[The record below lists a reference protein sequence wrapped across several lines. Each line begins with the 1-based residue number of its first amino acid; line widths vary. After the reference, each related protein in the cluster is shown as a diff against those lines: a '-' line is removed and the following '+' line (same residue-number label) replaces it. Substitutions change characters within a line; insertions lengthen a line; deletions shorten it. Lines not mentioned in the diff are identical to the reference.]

1 VSDDKKKVP
10 PKDELHARLKAEL
23 KGGGTSP
30 ETGSAGEQAQR
41 GETDAGDG
49 GKAPKTGLDQ
59 IRQIMEG
66 AGQPALLD
74 ENNDNVPMQP
84 GEDDEDPGND
94 TGSGAP
100 VPMDWGYSLEKMNG
114 EWSLVLIGSKVAMVR
129 EQPHAKE
136 EDRVRVV
143 QPESFH
149 KLYSNRPTQV
159 LASDGKIKTVTWSKR
174 WEGERHRRQFDGI
187 EFFPSPDGATGTRG
201 YLNLWQGFSYTPNA
215 AAGSWSI
222 FKDHILTNICN
233 EDPDLFNWVFGWFAH
248 MMQSPR
254 ERPGTALVI
263 RGLMGTGKS
272 IMGEVMG
279 SLIAPHFFQVD
290 DPRYITGQF
299 NAHMSACLLLQAEE
313 AVWAGD
319 KVAEGRLKGLITSK
333 TQMIESK
340 GVDPYRLDN
349 FVRIQMTSNEDW
361 VVPAGK
367 DERRYCVLDC
377 APNAKENHGYFGEM
391 MAELDGGGR
400 QALLADLLAFDLSA
414 INLRQIPRTGAL
426 LQQKLRSLDSVDQF
440 MFERLYEGTLLK
452 ADASWNPD
460 AFVIK
465 QTLYD
470 EYLTAADK
478 VGIKR
483 RADLNQFGK
492 SIAKLIPGLKDIRP
506 RDGATRKRAYVFP
519 DLAACRQGFEEAVGQ
534 AVDWPTDALDLTGTD
549 PENPFEGET
558 G

>member
-1 VSDDKKKVP
+1 M
-10 PKDELHARLKAEL
+10 AE
-23 KGGGTSP
+23 KRKPAESASP
-30 ETGSAGEQAQR
+30 NVHQ
-41 GETDAGDG
+41 
-49 GKAPKTGLDQ
+49 K
-59 IRQIMEG
+59 
-66 AGQPALLD
+66 LLD
-74 ENNDNVPMQP
+74 ELTGKRAAETEAEAEQGERGRSPSGDTEKAGKKGVEQIREIIARASQP
-84 GEDDEDPGND
+84 GALEDEDDHLAGADNDTGND
-94 TGSGAP
+94 TGASAP
-100 VPMDWGYSLEKMNG
+100 VPQEWGYSLEKMNA

-143 QPESFH
+143 QVDSFH
-149 KLYSNRPTQV
+149 KLYNNKPTQV
-159 LASDGKIKTVTWSKR
+159 IGADGKIKTISWSKR
-174 WEGERHRRQFDGI
+174 WESERHRRQFDGI
-187 EFFPSPDGATGTRG
+187 EFWPNPEGAPGTRG
-201 YLNLWQGFSYTPNA
+201 YLNLWQGFSFRPDLD
-215 AAGSWSI
+215 AGSWNVL
-222 FKDHILTNICN
+222 KDHLLTNIC
-233 EDPDLFNWVFGWFAH
+233 DGDRALYTWVFAWFAH
-248 MMQSPR
+248 MLQRPR
-254 ERPGTALVI
+254 ERPGTAIVI
-263 RGLMGTGKS
+263 RGLMGSGKS
-272 IMGEVMG
+272 LLGEIMG

-349 FVRIQMTSNEDW
+349 FVRIMMTSNEDW

-377 APNAKENHGYFGEM
+377 APNVKENHDYFGEM
-391 MAELDGGGR
+391 MEELENGGR
-400 QALLADLLAFDLSA
+400 QALLADLLSFDLA
-414 INLRQIPRTGAL
+414 TVNLRKIPRTGAL

-440 MFERLYEGTLLK
+440 IFERLYEGTLLR
-452 ADASWNPD
+452 ADDIWQP
-460 AFVIK
+460 FGQVFK
-465 QTLYD
+465 QSLYE

-492 SIAKLIPGLKDIRP
+492 SLLKLIPATRDARP
-506 RDGATRKRAYVFP
+506 RTSDGSRKRVYIFP
-519 DLAACRQGFEEAVGQ
+519 ELADCRRSFEEAVGQ
-534 AVDWPTDALDLTGTD
+534 AVDWPVEEFD
-549 PENPFEGET
+549 PPDQSEQSAYGET

>member
-1 VSDDKKKVP
+1 MTEKKKTT
-10 PKDELHARLKAEL
+10 A
-23 KGGGTSP
+23 S
-30 ETGSAGEQAQR
+30 
-41 GETDAGDG
+41 
-49 GKAPKTGLDQ
+49 GKPNKH
-59 IRQIMEG
+59 RQ
-66 AGQPALLD
+66 LLD
-74 ENNDNVPMQP
+74 ELSALKATETEAEGDQGQRGGTPSDGSVPAGKRGLDHIRTLIENASQP
-84 GEDDEDPGND
+84 GTTDDDDDVLTDQEDDTDND
-94 TGSGAP
+94 TGSSAP
-100 VPMDWGYSLEKMNG
+100 VPQEWGYSLEKMNA

-143 QPESFH
+143 QVDSFH
-149 KLYSNRPTQV
+149 RLYNNKPTQV
-159 LASDGKIKTVTWSKR
+159 MGADGKIKTVSWSKR
-174 WEGERHRRQFDGI
+174 WEGERHRRQYDGI
-187 EFFPSPDGATGTRG
+187 EFFPNPEGKAGTRR
-201 YLNLWQGFSYTPNA
+201 YLNLWQGFSYRPDA
-215 AAGSWSI
+215 RAGSWSVL
-222 FKDHILTNICN
+222 KDHMLTNICN
-233 EDPDLFNWVFGWFAH
+233 EDTELFRWVFAWFAH
-248 MMQSPR
+248 MLQRPR

-349 FVRIQMTSNEDW
+349 FVRIMMTSNEDW

-391 MAELDGGGR
+391 MAELEEGGR
-400 QALLADLLAFDLSA
+400 QALLADLLAFDLNSV
-414 INLRQIPRTGAL
+414 NLRQIPRTGAL

-440 MFERLYEGTLLK
+440 FFERLYEGTLLK
-452 ADASWNPD
+452 ADDSWQPGGSI
-460 AFVIK
+460 IK
-465 QTLYD
+465 QILYE
-470 EYLTAADK
+470 EYLASADK

-492 SIAKLIPGLKDIRP
+492 SLLKLIPGIPEARP
-506 RDGATRKRAYVFP
+506 RDGGTRKRVYIFP
-519 DLAACRQGFEEAVGQ
+519 SLEECRRSFEEAVGQ
-534 AVDWPTDALDLTGTD
+534 AVDWPVEIDL
-549 PENPFEGET
+549 PPFQSELSAWRET

>member
-1 VSDDKKKVP
+1 MTEKKKTTAAE
-10 PKDELHARLKAEL
+10 KSNKHRQLLDELSAQKA
-23 KGGGTSP
+23 T
-30 ETGSAGEQAQR
+30 ETEAEADQGQR
-41 GETDAGDG
+41 GETPSDGSVPAG
-49 GKAPKTGLDQ
+49 KRGLDH
-59 IRQIMEG
+59 IRTLI
-66 AGQPALLD
+66 
-74 ENNDNVPMQP
+74 ENASQP
-84 GEDDEDPGND
+84 GTTDDDDDVLTEQVDDTDND
-94 TGSGAP
+94 TGSSAP
-100 VPMDWGYSLEKMNG
+100 VPQEWGYSLEKMNS

-143 QPESFH
+143 QVDSFH
-149 KLYSNRPTQV
+149 RLYNNKPTQV
-159 LASDGKIKTVTWSKR
+159 MGADGKIKTVSWSKR
-174 WEGERHRRQFDGI
+174 WEAERHRRQYDGI
-187 EFFPSPDGATGTRG
+187 EFFPNPEGKAGTRG
-201 YLNLWQGFSYTPNA
+201 YLNLWQGFSYRPDA
-215 AAGSWSI
+215 KAGSWSVL
-222 FKDHILTNICN
+222 KDHMLTNICN
-233 EDPDLFNWVFGWFAH
+233 EDTELFRWVFAWFAH
-248 MMQSPR
+248 MLQRPR

-349 FVRIQMTSNEDW
+349 FVRIMMTSNEDW

-391 MAELDGGGR
+391 MAELEEGGR
-400 QALLADLLAFDLSA
+400 QALLADLLAFDLNSV
-414 INLRQIPRTGAL
+414 NLRQIPRTGAL

-440 MFERLYEGTLLK
+440 IFERLYEGAILK
-452 ADASWNPD
+452 ADDSWNPSD
-460 AFVIK
+460 YVIK
-465 QTLYD
+465 QHLYE
-470 EYLTAADK
+470 EYLSSADK

-492 SIAKLIPGLKDIRP
+492 SLIKLIPRLQDVRP

-519 DLAACRQGFEEAVGQ
+519 DLATCRECFEEAVGQ
-534 AVDWPTDALDLTGTD
+534 AVDWPIDHGDTS
-549 PENPFEGET
+549 FQSQQSFSGET